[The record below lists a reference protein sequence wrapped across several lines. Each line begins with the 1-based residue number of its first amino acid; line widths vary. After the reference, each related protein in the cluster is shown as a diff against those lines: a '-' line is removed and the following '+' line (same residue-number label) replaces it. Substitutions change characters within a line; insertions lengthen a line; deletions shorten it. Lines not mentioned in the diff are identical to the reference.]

1 MRCLRFSA
9 FMAAAVLTMAFL
21 SNCNKDEEPVA
32 GFTFSADELTVTF
45 TSTSTDANTYT
56 WDFGD
61 GITSSMENP
70 VHTYS
75 EAGTYSVEQTAEN
88 DEGADSET
96 QSVTVESA
104 VPAAG
109 SPELSFGDA
118 DGAFYAINT
127 VSVTETMGFETT
139 IRTGAAVAWFVDGGT
154 DFVSVG
160 DVSFD
165 QSGGLSGSLDVNPN
179 NSYTYIE
186 QTFPTTGYATS
197 GSVTCSIA
205 GGNGHSP
212 INGLSNQFPFPNT
225 KKVLEPSSTVDGS
238 SSYTLAHDGSINN
251 ADSNYFSIY
260 GANANLVKVVSGF
273 TTSVTFTAAE
283 MSTLGSGSAILQV
296 ASFNITNQTLGG
308 KKYYMVNESVASK
321 IVTVE

>member
-1 MRCLRFSA
+1 MRYLKFST
-9 FMAAAVLTMAFL
+9 FIAAAVLSVAFL
-21 SNCNKDEEPVA
+21 SNCNKAEEPVA
-32 GFTFSADELTVTF
+32 GFTFSAEELTVTF
-45 TSTSTDANTYT
+45 TSTSTDADTYA

-61 GITSSMENP
+61 GTASTEQNP
-70 VHTYS
+70 SHTYS
-75 EAGTYSVEQTAEN
+75 AAGTYSVELSVVN
-88 DEGADSET
+88 DEGSDSET

-104 VPAAG
+104 APAAE

-127 VSVTETMGFETT
+127 VSVTEAGGFETT
-139 IRTGAAVAWFVDGGT
+139 LRTGAVVAWFVNGGT

-160 DVSFD
+160 DVSFT
-165 QSGGLSGSLDVNPN
+165 QSSGLNGSLGMNAN

-186 QTFPTTGYATS
+186 QGIPPVGYAAS
-197 GSVTCSIA
+197 GGVTWSIA

-212 INGLSNQFPFPNT
+212 INGLSNQYPFPT
-225 KKVLEPSSTVDGS
+225 TDKVLEPSSTVDGS
-238 SSYTLAHDGSINN
+238 SIYTLAHDGAINN

-260 GANANLVKVVSGF
+260 GANANLVKVGSGF
-273 TTSVTFTAAE
+273 TTSVTFPAAE
-283 MSTLGSGSAILQV
+283 MSTLGTGTAILQV